1 MEDQEVK
8 PSGNTTET
16 QTKSAAETL
25 TEEELKLQPTV
36 KSPGNKVAPSTSQ
49 HVEMPV
55 EKLWAGF

>member
-1 MEDQEVK
+1 MEDQKVK
-8 PSGNTTET
+8 PTGDKTET
-16 QTKSAAETL
+16 LTPLTAETL

-36 KSPGNKVAPSTSQ
+36 KSPGNKVAPSSSQ